1 MKCARTFLA
10 LLKDCTCRY
19 EHIKMVPVSSKLWT
33 KKHGFGRKDMPRSRS
48 TQTVNLKMRQR
59 SEFWSKKELNQRK
72 SSYTRASRLILS
84 KGKNIESVEGITGS
98 LSLHLV
104 RKMCTTLQAN
114 GKFGSMQT
122 TTTAGS
128 DEPLKLALAMALLRS
143 KLVNKTSE
151 TSHPPPDTSSSEA
164 LKWKRKIEK
173 LNLVIKELVKEKDEE
188 KERFNRIIA
197 GLLAEKEKDK
207 VDKDAMLN
215 RMSQIEAMLT
225 ATVRR

>member
-1 MKCARTFLA
+1 MCKNFPCVIERLHMQIRTHQDGASEQQIMDQKTWLW
-10 LLKDCTCRY
+10 KKRY
-19 EHIKMVPVSSKLWT
+19 AKKSIDANSESENEAELVTTFSAENVHYITSK
-33 KKHGFGRKDMPRSRS
+33 R
-48 TQTVNLKMRQR
+48 
-59 SEFWSKKELNQRK
+59 
-72 SSYTRASRLILS
+72 
-84 KGKNIESVEGITGS
+84 
-98 LSLHLV
+98 
-104 RKMCTTLQAN
+104 
-114 GKFGSMQT
+114 FGSMQT

-151 TSHPPPDTSSSEA
+151 TSHPPSDTSSSEA

-207 VDKDAMLN
+207 VDKDAMLDRN
-215 RMSQIEAMLT
+215 KLELC
-225 ATVRR
+225 

>member
-1 MKCARTFLA
+1 
-10 LLKDCTCRY
+10 
-19 EHIKMVPVSSKLWT
+19 MVPVSSKLWT

-59 SEFWSKKELNQRK
+59 DYWQLVTTFSAENVHYITSKR
-72 SSYTRASRLILS
+72 
-84 KGKNIESVEGITGS
+84 
-98 LSLHLV
+98 
-104 RKMCTTLQAN
+104 
-114 GKFGSMQT
+114 FGSMQT
-122 TTTAGS
+122 TTTDDS

-151 TSHPPPDTSSSEA
+151 TSHPPSDTSSSEA
-164 LKWKRKIEK
+164 LKWKCKIEK

-188 KERFNRIIA
+188 KERFNRINA

-207 VDKDAMLN
+207 VDKDAML
-215 RMSQIEAMLT
+215 QIEAMLT